1 VGAAERLTGKQARFC
16 AEYLADFNATQAA
29 IRAGYSAKTAAEMG
43 CENLNK
49 PNIQAEIRRLGLE
62 TAQKLDVS
70 RERVMRELA
79 AIAFARAS
87 DVVRVTTEKAPEL
100 GIHPITGEV
109 VTALTGWRQSVKIT
123 DTDELPD
130 DILAAV
136 ASVKQGANGIE
147 VKLHDKIKPL
157 ELLGKMLGMFD
168 GGNTQEEA
176 KNNLFEA
183 IVSSAEEELRTDD
196 ISEIEPEAAS
206 GADVVEPPGVP

>member
-1 VGAAERLTGKQARFC
+1 VGVAGKLTAKQKRFC
-16 AEYLADFNATQAA
+16 EEYVIDLNATQAA
-29 IRAGYSAKTAAEMG
+29 IRAGYSAKVAGEMG
-43 CENLNK
+43 YLIK
-49 PNIQAEIRRLGLE
+49 PNIQAEIRRLGLD
-62 TAQKLDVS
+62 TARKLEIS

-79 AIAFARAS
+79 AIAFAKAS
-87 DVVRVTTEKAPEL
+87 DVARVTTEKAPEL
-100 GIHPITGEV
+100 AIHPLTGEV
-109 VTALTGWRQSVKIT
+109 TAALTGWRQNVKIT
-123 DTDELPD
+123 DTDKLPD
-130 DILAAV
+130 DILAAI

-168 GGNTQEEA
+168 GGNAPEEA

-183 IVSSAEEELRTDD
+183 IVTSAEEELRTDD